1 MSISPYSHRISPIP
15 MICSELT
22 NPKKKK
28 KYGYGT
34 TSSRTPI
41 NIGPRALRLLPLVM
55 AVVFCVCLCGPF
67 LLVQH
72 IADDG
77 RWLAHEEHIKQT
89 NIIQTFSLFI
99 VFFVYRTHKHIR
111 FCHELRFRGM
121 FYAFLIKINI
131 KIEYYIQKAPQI
143 YLQLRIYINSSI
155 RDDWALAND
164 LETRI

>member
-111 FCHELRFRGM
+111 FCHELRFRGI
-121 FYAFLIKINI
+121 FDKNQHKNRILHTKSSTNI
-131 KIEYYIQKAPQI
+131 FTIENI
-143 YLQLRIYINSSI
+143 Y
-155 RDDWALAND
+155 
-164 LETRI
+164 